1 MTASALAGLRARLA
15 ALLLIATL
23 AAVAGC
29 GGASGA
35 AVPIEYGHRDC
46 DFCRMTIT
54 DPRYAAELV
63 TTTGKV
69 HPFDSIECLAG
80 YYAQLADR
88 SSARALW
95 VSDYAHPGHF
105 LRADSARFVRV
116 AGPGSPMG
124 RGLRAYAASAD
135 VSALRASGGEPL
147 DWAQVLA
154 LVTRE
159 GVAPGATSRVTD
171 EARDALADAR

>member
-1 MTASALAGLRARLA
+1 MTVPALVGLRARLA
-15 ALLLIATL
+15 ALLLIATVVAL
-23 AAVAGC
+23 AGC

-116 AGPGSPMG
+116 AGPGSD
-124 RGLRAYAASAD
+124 L
-135 VSALRASGGEPL
+135 SALRASGGEPL
-147 DWAQVLA
+147 DWGQVLA
-154 LVTRE
+154 MVSRE
-159 GVAPGATSRVTD
+159 GVAPAASSRATD
-171 EARDALADAR
+171 EARHALADAR